1 MISSQ
6 LLVAGGGMGGLA
18 AALACSKVGWQPR
31 IFEQAKRFSEV
42 GAGIQ
47 LGPNATRILGAWG
60 LAKALSAVAAFPQ
73 QLRVRSAHDG
83 SQLGVLRL
91 GETVEERYG
100 APYATVHRA
109 DLQAV
114 LVEAVRAAG
123 FQPRLASRV
132 IAVLPKPEGVTLG
145 IEDVGSADGDAL
157 VPVGGDALI
166 GADGLWSS
174 VREHVWDDKPP
185 RPTGHVAYRGVI
197 SQPDLPVGLRSGD
210 VNVWLGPRMHL
221 VAYPVRGGS
230 ELNVVVIVQGQS
242 PGPAEDWDQEALA
255 VELQRAMGKLCTPL
269 RDLVWAMPSWR
280 LWALNDRTPM
290 RSADEMARGRVALL
304 GDAAHPM
311 RPYFAQGAGMAI
323 EDAAELAR
331 LLSRANGRAVDIPK
345 ALRAYA
351 LNRWRRGAR
360 VQALS
365 RRNGRIFHATG
376 LVRWGRDLA
385 LRMSGERLLDQP
397 WLYGKAP

>member
-1 MISSQ
+1 MS
-6 LLVAGGGMGGLA
+6 LLIAGGGMGGLA
-18 AALACSKVGWQPR
+18 VALACANVGWQPR
-31 IFEQAKRFSEV
+31 IFEQAKQFSEV

-47 LGPNATRILGAWG
+47 LGPNATRILAGWG

-73 QLRVRSAHDG
+73 ELRVRSAPDG
-83 SQLGVLRL
+83 AQLGVLRL
-91 GETVEERYG
+91 GKDIEGRYG

-114 LVEAVRAAG
+114 LLEAVRAAG
-123 FQPRLASRV
+123 IQPRLSSRV
-132 IAVLPKPEGVTLG
+132 TAVQVKPERVTVK
-145 IEDVGSADGDAL
+145 IDDVGSPGDAAL
-157 VPVGGDALI
+157 APLEGDALI

-174 VREHVWDDKPP
+174 VRQQVWGDQPP
-185 RPTGHVAYRGVI
+185 TPTGHLAYRGVVA
-197 SQPDLPVGLRSGD
+197 QADLPQGLRSSD

-230 ELNVVVIVQGQS
+230 QLNVVVIVQGQS
-242 PGPAEDWDQEALA
+242 RGPAEDWDQEALST
-255 VELQRAMGKLCTPL
+255 ELQRAAGTLCTPL
-269 RDLVWAMPSWR
+269 LDLIWAVPSWR

-323 EDAAELAR
+323 EDADELAR
-331 LLSRANGRAVDIPK
+331 LLSLANGRVVDIPR

-351 LNRWRRGAR
+351 LNRWRRAAR

-365 RRNGRIFHATG
+365 RRNGRVFHATG

-397 WLYGKAP
+397 WLYGRTA